1 MMKLGDVRDAEDVP
15 PLAYTVRFPRR
26 ASDNMVVSDR
36 AANLKAVQDAAAGY
50 ARVEDVRYDQTA
62 EAQLK
67 VTYSPFGKDKSY
79 PGASRAE
86 IYINWRRE
94 TPPSGDET
102 FAFVEA
108 TRSVLLTQQPRTV
121 TLSDSET
128 FCRFR
133 RTSPTT
139 IAARQR
145 VLRYLTPNPNSNE
158 GLLWQEAQGRG

>member
-1 MMKLGDVRDAEDVP
+1 MEG
-15 PLAYTVRFPRR
+15 
-26 ASDNMVVSDR
+26 
-36 AANLKAVQDAAAGY
+36 
-50 ARVEDVRYDQTA
+50 
-62 EAQLK
+62 EA
-67 VTYSPFGKDKSY
+67 DM
-79 PGASRAE
+79 
-86 IYINWRRE
+86 
-94 TPPSGDET
+94 

-128 FCRFR
+128 FCRFQ

-158 GLLWQEAQGRG
+158 GLLWQEAQGRAVAILDYELNLERVGDAPQV